1 MVCSHS
7 TKLDSQLVSSK
18 FNKYEKKKTVAR
30 CRNNSDRINN
40 IDSNDKTGD
49 IDWWFES
56 YEQFG
61 VLVGICSDVEKWNVN
76 RIEMIKLLKIV
87 SNKLGTFSI

>member
-1 MVCSHS
+1 M
-7 TKLDSQLVSSK
+7 K
-18 FNKYEKKKTVAR
+18 KKKTVAR

-61 VLVGICSDVEKWNVN
+61 VSVEFVV
-76 RIEMIKLLKIV
+76 M
-87 SNKLGTFSI
+87 